1 MEEATI
7 KVISLFYGGKS
18 PKIQDIQVLNWSP
31 ETEFISVRWKEG
43 DRYIT
48 VKSFDY
54 GVQKVITQ
62 LR

>member
-1 MEEATI
+1 MEEAI
-7 KVISLFYGGKS
+7 DRAIRLFYNGNS
-18 PKIQDIQVLNWSP
+18 PKITDVQVLNWSP
-31 ETEFISVRWKEG
+31 ETEFITVRWKEG
-43 DRYIT
+43 DSCIT